1 MLGDDTR
8 YRVIEVLKAG
18 ESETTER
25 VEPEQGDAAPTPLV
39 RKRIKLSSGLGAVYR
54 ELFDAQA
61 AGQAFAHLPR
71 IFSCAEDGDELFV
84 VMELVEGQT
93 LQDVVYYRDPSPELA
108 ANVFGD
114 VCDAVIELHASLE
127 VPIIHRDLK
136 PSNIII
142 NERGVFLIDFG
153 IARAYKSDAQGDTV
167 RFGTRGYA
175 PPEQF
180 GYGQTDVRSDVYAL
194 GMVLYYCL
202 TEQNA
207 DASERKE
214 CFADRRI
221 PEQFRDVLVKAT
233 EFDPDARYA
242 SVAQLKKAFAVA
254 VDAWKRESGG
264 GEAPL
269 VAPDPA
275 SRIVDAKAEEGPDG
289 YRATPEAS
297 TASTVPPS
305 DLAAQSQHARN
316 GLFTRVPT
324 GIGVAW
330 NAFLGV
336 VGVIWL
342 VFCTAAAFAPAGS
355 DETWPLAYAL
365 YAVVGVFGMPGA
377 LLCFVLFDKRRL
389 RGRFPKLEWL
399 TLGKGLML
407 WLVLF
412 LALLII
418 AIVIYS
424 AFFSVWQ

>member
-108 ANVFGD
+108 ANAFGD
-114 VCDAVIELHASLE
+114 VCDAVIELHESLE

-142 NERGVFLIDFG
+142 NERGAFLIDFG

-207 DASERKE
+207 DASAREE

-242 SVAQLKKAFAVA
+242 SVAQLKEAFSAAVA
-254 VDAWKRESGG
+254 AWRRESSGR
-264 GEAPL
+264 EAPL

-324 GIGVAW
+324 GVGVAW
-330 NAFLGV
+330 NVLLGV
-336 VGVIWL
+336 VAVAWL
-342 VFCTAAAFAPAGS
+342 AFCSAASLAPAGS
-355 DETWPLAYAL
+355 DQSWPLPYAL
-365 YAVVGVFGMPGA
+365 YTFIVVFGLPGA
-377 LLCFVLFDKRRL
+377 LLCFLLFDKRRL
-389 RGRFPKLEWL
+389 RKRFPALTRF
-399 TLGKGLML
+399 TLGKSLLL
-407 WLVLF
+407 WLAAFFALF
-412 LALLII
+412 LIDMLIYI
-418 AIVIYS
+418 AVFG
-424 AFFSVWQ
+424 AQQ